1 MNDILQYRPVTLDDQ
16 PLLKERLAL
25 FRGKNCDLNF
35 MNIFSWR
42 FLYKTEIAQ
51 WKDHLIFRFKADGH
65 VAHMG
70 IFTPVDLEEIL
81 DMLVSEAERD
91 GYPFLLMGLDEDLIP
106 DIEKAKPDYFIYE
119 YDRDYCDYIYSRE
132 SLETLAGKKL
142 HPKRNFF
149 NRFRKAYPDYLY
161 RELKEEDFDACL
173 ALDNR
178 WIQHEDLNNL
188 QSDENERTSM
198 YRVFDNWNR
207 LGGTGGAIFVG
218 SELVAFTYGAP
229 VNDYVFDVC
238 VEKANPEY
246 EGSYATINKEF
257 VAHLPLQYTLINRE
271 EDLGIDGLRKA
282 KLSYHP
288 EILLKKYVVMAKH
301 HFKDGKVR

>member
-16 PLLKERLAL
+16 PLLKERIAH

-35 MNIFSWR
+35 MNIFSWC
-42 FLYKTEIAQ
+42 FLYQTEIAQ
-51 WKDHLIFRFKADGH
+51 WKEHLIFRFKADGH
-65 VAHMG
+65 IAHMG
-70 IFTPVDLEEIL
+70 IFTPVDVEEIL
-81 DMLVSEAERD
+81 NILIGEAER
-91 GYPFLLMGLDEDLIP
+91 GKYPFLLMGLDEELIP
-106 DIEKAKPDYFIYE
+106 DIEKAKPGYFRYE
-119 YDRDYCDYIYSRE
+119 YDRNYCDYIYDRE

-142 HPKRNFF
+142 QPKRNFF
-149 NRFRKAYPDYLY
+149 NRFRKTYPNYVY
-161 RELKEEDFDACL
+161 RDLREDDFDACL
-173 ALDNR
+173 ALDSQ
-178 WIQHEDLNNL
+178 WIQHEGPAFL
-188 QSDENERTSM
+188 QSDEDERTSM
-198 YRVFDNWNR
+198 RRVFENWNR
-207 LGGTGGAIFVG
+207 LGGTGGAIFIDG
-218 SELVAFTYGAP
+218 ELVAFTYGAP

-257 VAHLPLQYTLINRE
+257 VTHLPLQYTLINRE

-301 HFKDGKVR
+301 HFMNGQVR